1 MFCPK
6 CGQEQAS
13 ESVRF
18 CSGCGSNLKAVEE
31 TLSKLLLKIAM
42 YLLLTTCAI
51 FGWGSFTF
59 SPGYMQVRG
68 IITVLAAITF
78 CLLFQRDLWR
88 IVNKLSS
95 KSPGQT
101 KQTISAAQQSAL
113 PPAQS
118 QPTPTLEPRRANT
131 AEMVQPPSIT
141 EHTTILLKKKKR

>member
-1 MFCPK
+1 
-6 CGQEQAS
+6 
-13 ESVRF
+13 
-18 CSGCGSNLKAVEE
+18 
-31 TLSKLLLKIAM
+31 
-42 YLLLTTCAI
+42 
-51 FGWGSFTF
+51 
-59 SPGYMQVRG
+59 MQVRG

>member
-13 ESVRF
+13 ESMRF

-59 SPGYMQVRG
+59 SPGYMQVRYHRR
-68 IITVLAAITF
+68 LAAITF
-78 CLLFQRDLWR
+78 YLLFQRDLWR

-95 KSPGQT
+95 KSRGRQGRR
-101 KQTISAAQQSAL
+101 
-113 PPAQS
+113 S
-118 QPTPTLEPRRANT
+118 QPLSN
-131 AEMVQPPSIT
+131 PPYHQRKVSQRQLSEVAPLKYSRDGAAASIT